1 MDNKKMLRVTTES
14 IKDELQKII
23 YNLSAGP
30 SQIDFEIVDKQL
42 SQTQEGIR
50 AIYTV
55 DFINK
60 EPNILSTI
68 MDIEVDD
75 YNEPKNAFIR
85 VDCTKLNST
94 LNVDIEDII
103 KVINKKLALHSIVY
117 GIQEDNMPL
126 IAKEIQKRLSPQF
139 GKFKVLIAT
148 STPPINGKDSEL
160 KTLFK
165 LNTVGQIDE
174 KGNINF
180 KEKDFAVPVDI
191 ETMVA
196 EFINPTKG
204 IDGYD
209 IFGNILKTQDGKELQ
224 KINSVKIDTSDIEKV
239 EDNLSIKFISKK
251 KGALILKNGIFHVEE
266 NIKVDK
272 ADIETGNIN
281 LKDISDL
288 NIGTSADF
296 VEDTVGAGIEVTG
309 KKVVV
314 NGSVGPKARIEAD
327 IVDIKGSV
335 HKEATIVAKVAHI
348 KNLNGTLVA
357 DEAFIENASYAN
369 IEAGNKVT
377 IDNCISCNIMSPS
390 VEIKKAIRNSSIVT
404 SSKEVIL
411 NDVIGNNNKILI
423 KPLKI
428 KQIAMRYEELLS
440 QKKAILNELEPFD
453 KELNMLKRKVESNFE
468 NFNKARKL
476 IKELQS
482 RNVRVSNYLLNIVE
496 KFHSIEED
504 YKKKQ
509 VAFSNIEANFNQILD
524 KIKELE
530 TSYKYAHI
538 IIKGEIDEGN
548 LIEFGDKLSR
558 RLINKQRAIKIYV
571 REVNGKEDIVIEHL
585 S

>member
-1 MDNKKMLRVTTES
+1 MEDRIRVTTEN
-14 IKDELQKII
+14 IKGHLKEISESFSTD
-23 YNLSAGP
+23 P

-42 SQTQEGIR
+42 SQTPEGIK

-60 EPNILSTI
+60 EPDILSTI

-75 YNEPKNAFIR
+75 SNEPKNAFIR
-85 VDCTKLNST
+85 VDCTKLNSP
-94 LNVDIEDII
+94 LNADIEDII
-103 KVINKKLALHSIVY
+103 KVINKKLALHSIIY
-117 GIQEDNMPL
+117 GIKENNMPL

-139 GKFKVLIAT
+139 GRFKVLIAT

-160 KTLFK
+160 KTLFT
-165 LNTVGQIDE
+165 LNTVGHIDE

-180 KEKDFAVPVDI
+180 KEKEFAVPVDI
-191 ETMVA
+191 GTLIA
-196 EFINPTKG
+196 EFIKPTKG

-209 IFGNILKTQDGKELQ
+209 IFGNVLKAQDGKELQ
-224 KINSVKIDTSDIEKV
+224 KINSIKIDTSDIEKV
-239 EDNLSIKFISKK
+239 EDDLSIKFISKK
-251 KGALILKNGIFHVEE
+251 KGALVLKNGIFHVEE

-272 ADIETGNIN
+272 ADIKTGNIN

-296 VEDTVGAGIEVTG
+296 VEDSVGAGIKVAG

-348 KNLNGTLVA
+348 KNLNGTLIA

-369 IEAGNKVT
+369 IEAENKVT
-377 IDNCISCNIMSPS
+377 IDNCSACNILSPS
-390 VEIKKAIRNSSIVT
+390 VEIKKEMLSSNIVT

-411 NDVIGNNNKILI
+411 NNVVGNNNKISI
-423 KPLKI
+423 KPLEI
-428 KQIAMRYEELLS
+428 KQIAAQYKELLL
-440 QKKAILNELEPFD
+440 KEKILSNELKSS
-453 KELNMLKRKVESNFE
+453 KETLDLLKQKIDSSFK
-468 NFNKARKL
+468 NFNESVKL
-476 IKELQS
+476 IRELQS
-482 RNVRVSNYLLNIVE
+482 KGAKVPSSLLNAVKNFRDIE
-496 KFHSIEED
+496 KNYKEEQVRFSSIEEN
-504 YKKKQ
+504 YHQ
-509 VAFSNIEANFNQILD
+509 VLH
-524 KIKELE
+524 KMKELRE
-530 TSYKYAHI
+530 SYKFAHI
-538 IIKGEIDEGN
+538 IVKGEIDAEN
-548 LIEFGDKLSR
+548 LIEFDDTLSR

-571 REVNGKEDIVIEHL
+571 REVNDKEEIVIEPL

>member
-1 MDNKKMLRVTTES
+1 MEDKIRVTTEN
-14 IKDELQKII
+14 IKDHLKEI
-23 YNLSAGP
+23 SESFSTDP
-30 SQIDFEIVDKQL
+30 SQIDFEIVDKKL

-60 EPNILSTI
+60 ESDMLSKVI
-68 MDIEVDD
+68 DIEV
-75 YNEPKNAFIR
+75 NNSSEPKNAFIR

-126 IAKEIQKRLSPQF
+126 IAKEIQKRLNPER

-180 KEKDFAVPVDI
+180 KEKNFAVAVDI
-191 ETMVA
+191 GTMVA
-196 EFINPTKG
+196 EFIKPTKG
-204 IDGYD
+204 VDGYD
-209 IFGNILKTQDGKELQ
+209 IFGNILKAQDGKELQ
-224 KINSVKIDTSDIEKV
+224 KINSVKIDASDMEKV
-239 EDNLSIKFISKK
+239 EDDLSIKFISKK
-251 KGALILKNGIFHVEE
+251 RGALILKNGMFHIEE
-266 NIKVDK
+266 NIKVNK
-272 ADIETGNIN
+272 ADIKTGNIN
-281 LKDISDL
+281 LKDISNLKVGENMDV
-288 NIGTSADF
+288 F
-296 VEDTVGAGIEVTG
+296 MEDIVGAGIKVAG

-327 IVDIKGSV
+327 VVDIKGIV
-335 HKEATIVAKVAHI
+335 HKEATIVAKVARI

-357 DEAFIENASYAN
+357 NEAFIENASYAN
-369 IEAGNKVT
+369 IEAESKVT
-377 IDNCISCNIMSPS
+377 IDNCISCNMLSPS
-390 VEIKKAIRNSSIVT
+390 VEIKKEMLSSNIVT

-411 NDVIGNNNKILI
+411 NNVVGSNNKISI
-423 KPLKI
+423 KPLEI

-440 QKKAILNELEPFD
+440 QKKLILNELESFE
-453 KELNMLKRKVESNFE
+453 KELNMLKRKFESNFE

-482 RNVRVSNYLLNIVE
+482 KNIRVSNYLLNIIE
-496 KFHSIEED
+496 KFRSVEDD

-509 VAFSNIEANFNQILD
+509 VIFSNIEANFNQVLD

-571 REVNGKEDIVIEHL
+571 REVNGKEEIVIEPL